1 MEYFFILG
9 RNPQLS
15 YAELQCYFESRGIK
29 FDVMA
34 FERNYLLLSFEKE
47 IKVDIQEFGGVVK
60 VGKILY
66 RGNDNN
72 FGKFLE
78 NYIMEIDKFSFCVT
92 GSSDSEE
99 LEEALM
105 EKFKHERIKAQVR
118 HGRNKM
124 LLQKGEYV
132 LMPNADVEFF
142 FYKIQAELFF
152 GRVEQDYSY
161 TEVKER
167 DMHKPFRRESLA
179 ISPRLSKILVNIT
192 QVKPGQLLLDPFCG
206 VAGIIQEAL
215 LKGVNC
221 YGIDKDKDAIES
233 AKKNLKW
240 LSQNYK
246 LEANYTLLN
255 ADSKNAPNIRVD
267 GVATEPALGEIVR
280 RKLRDNEAKEFIERF
295 ERMIVPV
302 LKRIVQ
308 IKKPGARIA
317 ITLPYIRE
325 HSVNIAKVCQMTGL
339 KKIEIP
345 GVESPI
351 KEVREGQFIAREIV
365 VLS

>member
-1 MEYFFILG
+1 MEYFFVLG

-15 YAELQCYFESRGIK
+15 YAEIQCYFESRGM
-29 FDVMA
+29 D
-34 FERNYLLLSFEKE
+34 FEVILFEKNYLLVSFKE
-47 IKVDIQEFGGVVK
+47 DVKINVQEFGGVVK

-66 RGNDNN
+66 KGNDDN
-72 FGKFLE
+72 FGEFLE
-78 NYIMEIDKFSFCVT
+78 NYIMETDKFSFCVS
-92 GSSDSEE
+92 GNNSEE

-105 EKFKHERIKAQVR
+105 EKFKSERIKAQVR

-124 LLQKGEYV
+124 LLQKGDYV

-142 FYKIQAELFF
+142 FYNINGQLFF

-167 DMHKPFRRESLA
+167 DMNKPFRRESLA
-179 ISPRLSKILVNIT
+179 ISPRLSKILVNIS
-192 QVKPGQLLLDPFCG
+192 QVKKGGLLLDPFCG

-215 LKGVNC
+215 LKEINC
-221 YGIDKDKDAIES
+221 YGIDKDKQAIES

-246 LEANYTLLN
+246 VDANYTLLN
-255 ADSKNAPNIRVD
+255 ADSKNAPNIKID
-267 GVATEPALGEIVR
+267 AVATEPALGEVVR

-295 ERMIVPV
+295 ERMILPV
-302 LKRIVQ
+302 LKRINQ

-325 HSVNIAKVCQMTGL
+325 HSVNIPKICQMSGL
-339 KKIEIP
+339 KKVEIKGIET
-345 GVESPI
+345 PI

-365 VLS
+365 VLA